1 MTKSNIKRTQIKNYY
16 RVKEAFYSHFPK
28 EAIIDNPYSYSIYL
42 HAKPYFKDEGQC
54 VLMLY
59 DNDRLIY
66 PHHLAYVHNLQHY
79 SEYTG
84 VAPMTEDN
92 KLITTYNEYIA
103 NLSPTP
109 KDIEDI
115 CGYISNEIKRMK
127 EYIKLKKIKDDF

>member
-1 MTKSNIKRTQIKNYY
+1 MIEG
-16 RVKEAFYSHFPK
+16 VKMKITFENLSK
-28 EAIIDNPYSYSIYL
+28 EDKVFQASVIQTTIIDNPYSYSIYL

-66 PHHLAYVHNLQHY
+66 PHHLAYVHNLQQY

-92 KLITTYNEYIA
+92 KLITTYNEYTA

-109 KDIEDI
+109 KDIEDL
-115 CGYISNEIKRMK
+115 CGYISHELTRMK